1 MSYEDERSAT
11 ISSPSARLFLIDFLP
26 LGLSTPRSSLAECVF
41 HDSMRRT
48 SRFTWVSALCEALI
62 RPRGGLSALCEALF
76 RGASSIRRPRTAIF
90 GQRYSWCQGISASH
104 NADRPQQSQVNAS
117 HNADSRLAERDHR
130 VSTPRALRRSVSRL
144 CSLTHEILCFPC
156 RLAIRTMHPCAG

>member
-90 GQRYSWCQGISASH
+90 GQRYSGRQGINASH
-104 NADRPQQSQVNAS
+104 NADRPPQGRVNAS
-117 HNADSRLAERDHR
+117 HNADSRIYR
-130 VSTPRALRRSVSRL
+130 VQPRNSSSSAADAKTKGLLDMSRHAQSRTKNRL
-144 CSLTHEILCFPC
+144 CPFRDANP
-156 RLAIRTMHPCAG
+156 

>member
-26 LGLSTPRSSLAECVF
+26 LGLSTPSSSLAECVF

-90 GQRYSWCQGISASH
+90 GQRYSGRQGINASH
-104 NADRPQQSQVNAS
+104 NADRPPQGRVNAS
-117 HNADSRLAERDHR
+117 HNADSRIYR
-130 VSTPRALRRSVSRL
+130 VQPRNSSNSAADAKIKGLLDTSRHAQSRTKNRL
-144 CSLTHEILCFPC
+144 CPFRDANP
-156 RLAIRTMHPCAG
+156 